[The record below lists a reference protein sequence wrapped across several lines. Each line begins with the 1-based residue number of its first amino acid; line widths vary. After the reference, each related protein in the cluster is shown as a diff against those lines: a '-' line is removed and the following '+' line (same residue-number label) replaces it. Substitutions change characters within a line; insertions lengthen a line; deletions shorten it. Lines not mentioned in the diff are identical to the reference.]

1 MRLNLRDLVEKQTEW
16 RAKGYLLPEFD
27 PAEMARATAEAPEW
41 IHFGAGNLFRALPAA
56 LSQWALDRGRTR
68 TGILAAAGYDGGAL
82 DASFR
87 AFDNLAVLAL
97 LRPDGSYEKRVV
109 ASVAETAAMG
119 DEADWAR
126 LIRAFESPS
135 LKLASLTVTEKVYA
149 VRDAAGNPLPEAERD
164 FSAGPDH
171 PESYMGRIAALLY
184 RRFLAG
190 ALPIALVSMDNLS
203 RNGDRLSDAI
213 LAFAVEWSARGLAEP
228 GFAAYLRDREKVGF
242 PLTMVDKITPR
253 PDERVAALL
262 EADGLTGVRPVRTG
276 RGSLAAPYVNAEEA
290 QYLVLED
297 WFPNGRPP
305 LSGAPGV
312 DFTTRDGVMRAE
324 RMKVSACLN
333 PLHTAL
339 AVFGCLLGYQR
350 IADEMR
356 DPDLVRLIEV
366 LGRREGLP
374 TVEPCK
380 PDPEEFLTTLIERRL
395 PSPLPDTPQRIATD
409 TSQKLAVRFGETI
422 KAHSSRPG
430 LSVENLEAVPLI
442 LAGWLR
448 YLLAVDDA
456 GNPFDLSP
464 DPMLPALQSALSGIR
479 LGSRGPFS
487 KVIRP
492 ILSNAAIFGVD
503 LSEVGLSDRVERH
516 FEAMC
521 AAPGAVRAALEKFQ
535 ALPFKH

>member
-1 MRLNLRDLVEKQTEW
+1 MRLNRRDLIENQTEW

-27 PAEMARATAEAPEW
+27 PVEVVGATMEAPEW
-41 IHFGAGNLFRALPAA
+41 AHFGAGNLFRALPAA
-56 LSQWALDRGRTR
+56 LCQWALDRGRTR
-68 TGILAAAGYDGGAL
+68 AGILAAAGYDGGAL
-82 DASFR
+82 DASYR

-97 LRPDGSYEKRVV
+97 LRPDGSYEKRII
-109 ASVAETAAMG
+109 ASVADTAAMG

-126 LIRAFESPS
+126 LVRAFECPS

-149 VRDAAGNPLPEAERD
+149 VRDAAGNPLPEAGRD

-171 PESYMGRIAALLY
+171 PESYMGRIAALMY

-203 RNGDRLSDAI
+203 HNGDRLLGAI
-213 LAFAVEWSARGLAEP
+213 LAFAVEWSSRGLAAP
-228 GFAAYLRDREKVGF
+228 DFAAYLRDREKVGF

-262 EADGLTGVRPVRTG
+262 EADGLAGVRPVRTE
-276 RGSLAAPYVNAEEA
+276 RGSLAAPYVNSEEA

-305 LSGAPGV
+305 ISGAPGV
-312 DFTTRDGVMRAE
+312 EFATRDGVERAE

-339 AVFGCLLGYQR
+339 AVFGCLLGYRR
-350 IADEMR
+350 ISDEMR
-356 DPDLVRLIEV
+356 DPDLVRLVEA

-395 PSPLPDTPQRIATD
+395 PSPLPDAPQRIATD
-409 TSQKLAVRFGETI
+409 TSQKLAVRFGETM
-422 KAHSSRPG
+422 KAHASRPG
-430 LSVENLEAVPLI
+430 LSVESLEAVPLI

-456 GNPFDLSP
+456 GNPFELSP
-464 DPMLPALQSALSGIR
+464 DPMLPALLSALAGIR

-487 KVIRP
+487 EVLRP

-503 LSEVGLSDRVERH
+503 LIKVGLADRVERH
-516 FEAMC
+516 FEEMC
-521 AAPGAVRAALEKFQ
+521 AAPGAVRAALGKYPE
-535 ALPFKH
+535 